1 MVEIT
6 KDISHE
12 FERGVMVRLLVDW
25 GLEWMPFHQLRVQ
38 TMARLG
44 YTLSEKDAQFHLNY
58 LNQTGYT
65 ESKTL
70 RAGRADF
77 ELAVVRATSK
87 AVDLVEGRAAD
98 PGVAF

>member
-1 MVEIT
+1 MAEIT
-6 KDISHE
+6 KDISNE
-12 FERGVMVRLLVDW
+12 FERGVIVKVLVSW
-25 GLEWMPFHQLRVQ
+25 ALEWMPFYETRIQVM
-38 TMARLG
+38 TRLG
-44 YTLSEKDAQFHLNY
+44 HTVSEDELKFHLNY
-58 LNQTGYT
+58 LAQAGYA

-77 ELAVVRATSK
+77 ELAVVRATPK